1 MAALGGSFEIRS
13 SPGQGTEATLRL
25 PLMAWP
31 PKEQPSQ
38 AEGIDLSAARPAEL
52 IEIRSGVNAHHIR
65 LLVVDDHAMVREG
78 LRSLLES
85 YADVQVVGEARNG
98 REAIAT
104 AAILRPDV
112 VIMDIN
118 MPDMNGIEATVQI
131 KRRHPKTIVIG
142 LSVNAD
148 QQSITAMTAAGA
160 AMLITKEAAV
170 NELYDAVKRVWK
182 PVDNAGA
189 LVHGR

>member
-1 MAALGGSFEIRS
+1 M
-13 SPGQGTEATLRL
+13 
-25 PLMAWP
+25 
-31 PKEQPSQ
+31 
-38 AEGIDLSAARPAEL
+38 
-52 IEIRSGVNAHHIR
+52 
-65 LLVVDDHAMVREG
+65 
-78 LRSLLES
+78 
-85 YADVQVVGEARNG
+85 
-98 REAIAT
+98 
-104 AAILRPDV
+104 LRPDV

-118 MPDMNGIEATVQI
+118 MPDMNGIEATAHI
-131 KRRHPKTIVIG
+131 KRRQPTTIVVG

-148 QQSITAMTAAGA
+148 QQSITAMVNAGA

>member
-25 PLMAWP
+25 PLMALP

-38 AEGIDLSAARPAEL
+38 AEGIDLSAARPVEP
-52 IEIRSGVNAHHIR
+52 IESRSGLNAHHIR

-98 REAIAT
+98 REAIEASAHAQARCRHHGHQYARHERHRGDGPHQETAT
-104 AAILRPDV
+104 DDDR
-112 VIMDIN
+112 
-118 MPDMNGIEATVQI
+118 
-131 KRRHPKTIVIG
+131 
-142 LSVNAD
+142 
-148 QQSITAMTAAGA
+148 
-160 AMLITKEAAV
+160 
-170 NELYDAVKRVWK
+170 
-182 PVDNAGA
+182 
-189 LVHGR
+189 

>member
-1 MAALGGSFEIRS
+1 MAALGGSFEIQS